1 MVSVPTLHPKT
12 AYAVGF
18 YSCAALRLQIA
29 PLPDPVS
36 AAATGCHDVKSGK
49 SAARGGL
56 EMKKLAAMVV
66 LGVLSVGLVAA
77 SGQARSTAQSRASQ
91 KADRKQ
97 QKATKKYL
105 KAQQKAQRKM
115 IEKDRKNTHLPTNRY

>member
-1 MVSVPTLHPKT
+1 
-12 AYAVGF
+12 
-18 YSCAALRLQIA
+18 
-29 PLPDPVS
+29 
-36 AAATGCHDVKSGK
+36 
-49 SAARGGL
+49 
-56 EMKKLAAMVV
+56 MKKLAALVV